1 MPAPNPPKLGNPR
14 PLPPGPVVTP
24 SLAELAAGAAA
35 AGTCAGL
42 LGTAVALAAGVVDA
56 GAPRTRWTV

>member
-1 MPAPNPPKLGNPR
+1 
-14 PLPPGPVVTP
+14 LPPGPVVTP

-42 LGTAVALAAGVVDA
+42 VGTAVALEAGVVDA